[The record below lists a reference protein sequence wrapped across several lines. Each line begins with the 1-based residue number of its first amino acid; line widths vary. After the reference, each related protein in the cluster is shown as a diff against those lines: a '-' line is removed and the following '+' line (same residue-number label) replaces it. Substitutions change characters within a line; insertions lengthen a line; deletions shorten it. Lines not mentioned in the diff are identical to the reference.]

1 MNTQGP
7 DKIDWTDAT
16 INPVVGCTH
25 GCDYCYARR
34 QAKRRKHSC
43 SQCYDFIP
51 HPHLERLDKLN
62 PRQKP
67 KKIFIDSM
75 WDWNC
80 KDNRLDWMYTILAKI
95 RECKQHTFQILSKFP
110 QGYKNYDFP
119 ENVWIG
125 ATIDTQVR
133 ANSILK
139 ALKEANAPVK
149 FISFEPLLENLDVDL
164 QGINWIIIGADSRIG
179 ANKPPME
186 WADNLIIQA
195 KKLNISVFVKEN
207 YKYKDRLKA
216 FPEKLKFVQRGNG
229 IDR

>member
-1 MNTQGP
+1 M
-7 DKIDWTDAT
+7 I
-16 INPVVGCTH
+16 
-25 GCDYCYARR
+25 
-34 QAKRRKHSC
+34 
-43 SQCYDFIP
+43 SQ
-51 HPHLERLDKLN
+51 
-62 PRQKP
+62 
-67 KKIFIDSM
+67 
-75 WDWNC
+75 
-80 KDNRLDWMYTILAKI
+80 
-95 RECKQHTFQILSKFP
+95 
-110 QGYKNYDFP
+110 
-119 ENVWIG
+119 IG

-207 YKYKDRLKA
+207 YKYKDRLKE
-216 FPEKLKFVQRGNG
+216 FPEEAKVCSAW
-229 IDR
+229 